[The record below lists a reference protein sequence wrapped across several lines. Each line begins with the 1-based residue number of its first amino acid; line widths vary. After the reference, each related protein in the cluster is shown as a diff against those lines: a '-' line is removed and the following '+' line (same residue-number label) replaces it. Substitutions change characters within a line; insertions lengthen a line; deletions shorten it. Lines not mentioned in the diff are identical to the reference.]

1 MVRNAPKRRRAAPR
15 EENHGAEARGDAGR
29 EPMKREV
36 QIFIIPKERVPGG
49 PPRPAP
55 SVEVQAATTDGL
67 LTAAREAVAT
77 PGRRVRSVSFTPK
90 GLVAYVE
97 ETA

>member
-1 MVRNAPKRRRAAPR
+1 
-15 EENHGAEARGDAGR
+15 
-29 EPMKREV
+29 MKREV
-36 QIFIIPKERVPGG
+36 QVFIIPKDRSPAG
-49 PPRPAP
+49 PPGPAR
-55 SVEVQAATTDGL
+55 SIEVQAATTDGL
-67 LTAAREAVAT
+67 LAAAREALSA